1 MDMKSKQGSGSMD
14 LESND
19 IVLKS
24 ARGLLIV
31 SKWMMLFGIGV
42 LAIGLL
48 AIPFAYQEMLAEMAK
63 AFEKPPAP
71 EVFGLI
77 ALIMVLAVVLLL
89 LALFAVDRLRRIVN
103 SVGEGNPFTHI
114 NGTRLR
120 GIGIAAFAIQI
131 VTFVAS
137 LLAIG
142 LVDMLGEPKPGT
154 DFNLSI
160 DASISISG
168 ILLVLLLIILA
179 RVFDRGAEM
188 REELEGT
195 V

>member
-1 MDMKSKQGSGSMD
+1 MTQTK
-14 LESND
+14 ESND

-24 ARGLLIV
+24 ARGILTF
-31 SKWMMLFGIGV
+31 SKWALLVGISVVV
-42 LAIGLL
+42 LCLL
-48 AIPFAYQEMLAEMAK
+48 AIPFTYQFLLAEMSK
-63 AFEKPPAP
+63 AFVNPPEP
-71 EVFGLI
+71 EMFGMI
-77 ALIMVLAVVLLL
+77 ALIMILAIVMLLL
-89 LALFAVDRLRRIVN
+89 TLFAVDRLRRIVN

-131 VTFVAS
+131 VTFCAS

-142 LVDMLGEPKPGT
+142 VVTMLGDPKPGV
-154 DFNLSI
+154 DFEMPA
-160 DASISISG
+160 DASISVSG
-168 ILLVLLLIILA
+168 VLLVLLLIILA

-188 REELEGT
+188 QEELEGT